1 MNPKWRVILRK
12 LIYVVLAIP
21 LIAVMYPISNP
32 STIRQEGDE
41 TGKTG
46 SAGGKLARMRA
57 EQGLTQASL
66 GEVDPASET
75 VRLAS
80 LGLSN
85 VAVSQLW
92 LRADELKKRENWDGL
107 ANVLD
112 QIAKFQPNFESVWR
126 FQAWNMSYNVSA
138 EFDDYKDRYY
148 WVKKG
153 IRYLYRGMSFNR
165 DSIRLIWDTG
175 WFVSHKIGRSDERKQ
190 FRRMFRND
198 VDFHGELA
206 ERENFDNW
214 LEGKKW
220 FEKAQQKYLS
230 GVSLKGMSPLTFNVD
245 VAMAQIN
252 YSDNQN
258 EDGVFGQASRQNWE
272 LAAAELYEP
281 NSPLLNGRQSFG
293 EMEIPSSYGFSV
305 RMNDLEPFM
314 SEHSKLREELYAL
327 SPQGVTQLTEEARS
341 KLTAQEREMLDTPAD
356 QRKQE
361 LYYVY
366 DQLENKMRLEP
377 KLLAEKIAAI
387 EPSKAFDARR
397 LGARLAWLDERI
409 SAIGGYRAI
418 VNYDFWRA
426 RCRME
431 RTEDADNA
439 HRLVYE
445 GGRKMEN
452 ADTIGAQK
460 DYEEGILLWKK
471 VLDEHASLIDDRRTG
486 DEILGMI
493 RQYRRILDQNEQPFP
508 KPFPL
513 QMIIDKHDVDQE
525 FR

>member
-1 MNPKWRVILRK
+1 MNQKWRVLFRK
-12 LIYVVLAIP
+12 LVYVALAIP
-21 LIAVMYPISNP
+21 LIAMMYPLSNP
-32 STIRQEGDE
+32 ATTRDP
-41 TGKTG
+41 
-46 SAGGKLARMRA
+46 GGKLARIRS
-57 EQGLTQASL
+57 EQNLSQANL
-66 GEVDPASET
+66 GEIDPASET

-92 LRADELKKRENWDGL
+92 LRAEEMKKHENWDAL
-107 ANVLD
+107 ASILD

-153 IRYLYRGMSFNR
+153 IRYLYKGMTFNR
-165 DSIRLIWDTG
+165 DSIRLMWDTG

-190 FRRMFRND
+190 FRRLFRHD
-198 VDFHGELA
+198 VDFHGDVA
-206 ERENFDNW
+206 ETDSFDNW

-220 FEKAQQKYLS
+220 FEKAQLKYLG

-272 LAAAELYEP
+272 LASAELYEE
-281 NSPLLNGRQSFG
+281 NSALLGNNRQSFG
-293 EMEIPSSYGFSV
+293 EMEIPTSYGFSI
-305 RMNDLEPFM
+305 RMNELEPF
-314 SEHSKLREELYAL
+314 REERRQRYQELFDL
-327 SPQGVTQLTEEARS
+327 RPETRNELTESVRSTLSEAQRALLDVP
-341 KLTAQEREMLDTPAD
+341 KYERKPENF
-356 QRKQE
+356 
-361 LYYVY
+361 YVY
-366 DQLENKMRLEP
+366 EELDRLFEFEP
-377 KLLAEKIAAI
+377 KAVAEAVIA
-387 EPSKAFDARR
+387 KAPEHAVEARR
-397 LGARLAWLDERI
+397 LATRVAWLDERI
-409 SAIGGYRAI
+409 SALNSYRTI

-439 HRLVYE
+439 HRLVFD
-445 GGRKMEN
+445 GTKKMES
-452 ADTIGAQK
+452 ADTVGAQK
-460 DYEEGILLWKK
+460 DFEEGIVLWKK
-471 VLDEHASLIDDRRTG
+471 VLDAHPDLVDDRRTG

-493 RQYRRILDQNEQPFP
+493 RLYRRILDQNEQPFP

-513 QMIIDKHDVDQE
+513 QMVIDKHDVNQE
-525 FR
+525 FK